1 MCLNSLKII
10 FNLIYFINIFIFI
23 LKLIVEFLNNI
34 IKILRSDMSKYID
47 CDMLII
53 VMVRYDKYMLDD
65 MI

>member
-1 MCLNSLKII
+1 MCI

-23 LKLIVEFLNNI
+23 LKLIVEFLYNI
-34 IKILRSDMSKYID
+34 IKFLRSDVSKYIV

-53 VMVRYDKYMLDD
+53 FMVRYDKYMLDD